1 MGTLIVTDSC
11 CDLPLSFMEEHQI
24 PAIGLTFTLNGK
36 EYTDDLGKTIDSKS
50 FYDAVRQGATPTTSQ
65 INTEEFLQFFKKY
78 LERGQDILYIAFSS
92 ALSGTYN
99 SARIAR
105 DMLKS
110 DYPDR
115 TITVIDS
122 LCASMGQGLLVYKA
136 VQLLQQGYSH
146 EELVQWVED
155 NKLKINHWFT
165 VDDLNHLKRGG
176 RLSGASAF
184 IGTILDIKPVL
195 HVNDEGRLIPVEK
208 VKGRKKSLRRLVE
221 MLEQRIVDPEEQEV
235 FISHGDA
242 LEDAQFTADLIRS
255 KVRVKKILI
264 NTIGP
269 VIGSHAGPGTMAVFF
284 FGSNR

>member
-11 CDLPLSFMEEHQI
+11 YDLPLSFLEAHQI
-24 PAIGLTFTLNGK
+24 PVIGLTFTLNGK
-36 EYTDDLGKTIDSKS
+36 EYADDQGKSLDLRS
-50 FYDAVRQGATPTTSQ
+50 FYNAIRQGATPTTSQ
-65 INTEEFLQFFKKY
+65 VNTEEFLQFFKKY
-78 LERGQDILYIAFSS
+78 LDRGQDILYIAFSS

-115 TITVIDS
+115 TVTVVDS

-136 VQLLQQGYSH
+136 VQLQRQGYSH
-146 EELVQWVED
+146 EELVRWVED

-176 RLSGASAF
+176 RLSGTSAL

-221 MLEQRIVDPEEQEV
+221 MLEQRIVDPEEQVV

-255 KVRVKKILI
+255 KVQVKDILI

-269 VIGSHAGPGTMAVFF
+269 IIGSHAGPDTIAVFF
-284 FGSNR
+284 FSSSR